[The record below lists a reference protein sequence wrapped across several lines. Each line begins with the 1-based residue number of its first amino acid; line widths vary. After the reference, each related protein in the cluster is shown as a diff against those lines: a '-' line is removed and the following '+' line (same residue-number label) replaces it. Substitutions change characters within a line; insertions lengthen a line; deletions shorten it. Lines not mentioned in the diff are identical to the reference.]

1 MSFGSPYNKSAR
13 KVLLLGGGELGK
25 ELVIELQRLGIETHV
40 CDNKPHSPAG
50 QVAHYS
56 YHINMLDHDTLYS
69 CIKHINPHCIIP
81 EVESFNMETLKKVGR
96 LDLLPHGDSDS
107 FISMIAENYDEDNC
121 IEVWYINEKKEIRNL
136 LNDADMPCSPL
147 GHYEWGYYRHL
158 EKEPGVFI
166 GDW

>member
-81 EVESFNMETLKKVGR
+81 EVESFNMETLKKVEHEGIKVFPNAYATEITMNRR
-96 LDLLPHGDSDS
+96 LIRDLAAQYCRTTKYL
-107 FISMIAENYDEDNC
+107 
-121 IEVWYINEKKEIRNL
+121 
-136 LNDADMPCSPL
+136 
-147 GHYEWGYYRHL
+147 
-158 EKEPGVFI
+158 
-166 GDW
+166 

>member
-56 YHINMLDHDTLYS
+56 YHILL
-69 CIKHINPHCIIP
+69 INSGIYRS
-81 EVESFNMETLKKVGR
+81 VLMTT
-96 LDLLPHGDSDS
+96 
-107 FISMIAENYDEDNC
+107 
-121 IEVWYINEKKEIRNL
+121 
-136 LNDADMPCSPL
+136 PL
-147 GHYEWGYYRHL
+147 A
-158 EKEPGVFI
+158 KI
-166 GDW
+166 GD